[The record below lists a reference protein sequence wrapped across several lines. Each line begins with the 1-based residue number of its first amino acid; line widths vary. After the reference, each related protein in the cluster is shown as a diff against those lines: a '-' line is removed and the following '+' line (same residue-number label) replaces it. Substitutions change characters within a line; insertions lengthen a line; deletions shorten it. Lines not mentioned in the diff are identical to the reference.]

1 MSQRT
6 VSRIQQKY
14 RKRCQ
19 HTVRRRH
26 GVERRCSIHI
36 SSLRQDVKHAL
47 FLCKGGENMGK
58 GMNTLKGKVTTHGAM
73 YVESDVKSTSKK
85 PTVKKGG
92 DLRAKGDK

>member
-1 MSQRT
+1 MSAYSPT
-6 VSRIQQKY
+6 PI
-14 RKRCQ
+14 
-19 HTVRRRH
+19 RRRKAVLH
-26 GVERRCSIHI
+26 TYLIFKARCKTCLIFMQS
-36 SSLRQDVKHAL
+36 
-47 FLCKGGENMGK
+47 LCKGGGSMGK

>member
-1 MSQRT
+1 MSAYSPTPIWR
-6 VSRIQQKY
+6 
-14 RKRCQ
+14 RKAVLHTYLIFKARCK
-19 HTVRRRH
+19 T
-26 GVERRCSIHI
+26 CLI
-36 SSLRQDVKHAL
+36 L
-47 FLCKGGENMGK
+47 FKGGGNMGK